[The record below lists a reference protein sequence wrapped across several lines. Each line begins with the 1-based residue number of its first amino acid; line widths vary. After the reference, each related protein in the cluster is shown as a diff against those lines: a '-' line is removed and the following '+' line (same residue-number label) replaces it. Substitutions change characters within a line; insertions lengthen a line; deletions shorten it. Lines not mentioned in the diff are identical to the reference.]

1 MKVQNKTLL
10 LLACLVWMVAGINIV
25 RIGFISYTG
34 YVSIMNIIL
43 SILVFVVFW
52 SMVFQK
58 LVQKHTKRIHQY
70 TTEKQYFWNFFD
82 VKSFC
87 IMAFMMTFGIL
98 IRNFQ
103 LMPQLFIAVFY
114 TGLGLALVLA
124 GISFGNQYVIFQ
136 N

>member
-10 LLACLVWMVAGINIV
+10 LFACLVWMVAGINIM

-34 YVSIMNIIL
+34 YVSLMNIIL

-58 LVQKHTKRIHQY
+58 LVQKHTTRIHQY
-70 TTEKQYFWNFFD
+70 TTQKQYFWNFFD

-124 GISFGNQYVIFQ
+124 GISFGNQYFTFQ